1 MSERVFAGLASRIRL
16 DILKIL
22 SDEPKT
28 VKSVINELN
37 SQKYNIKYR
46 ESVYRSME
54 KLKDIGLIE
63 KYYDEKNKS
72 ITYKLKANKIIYEI
86 DKDKIQLIV

>member
-1 MSERVFAGLASRIRL
+1 MSEMVFAGLASRTRL

-22 SDEPKT
+22 SNGSKT
-28 VKSVINELN
+28 VKDVINELN

-46 ESVYRSME
+46 ESVYRSIE
-54 KLKDIGLIE
+54 KLKEIGLIE

-72 ITYKLKANKIIYEI
+72 IMYRMKVKKIVYEI
-86 DKDKIQLIV
+86 DKDKIQLII

>member
-22 SDEPKT
+22 SNKPNT
-28 VKSVINELN
+28 VKGVINELN